1 MENFNR
7 SNRVKGVD
15 QLRGWCIIYV
25 MIYHLVFDID
35 AFLTPLA
42 FFRTD
47 WWEWIH
53 IIFLSFL
60 FAVSGL
66 STSFSRD
73 PLKAGVKLF
82 FIGALITMLSDLF
95 TQGAFTIRFGVLT
108 FLGVSMM
115 IYCFIKPITDKFTP
129 WVYFMFSTGIFG
141 ILLIIFPIYIRG
153 GVSEL
158 YPLGIANYGFF
169 SADYFPLLP
178 YFFIFLAGT
187 AIIKPVR
194 DRKIP
199 KICYTADIKPVNF
212 IGRHS
217 LIFYLAHQAI
227 FIPIIFAIAY
237 FIKGELPL

>member
-7 SNRVKGVD
+7 KNRIKGID
-15 QLRGWCIIYV
+15 QLRGWCIVYV
-25 MIYHLVFDID
+25 MIYHLFFDID
-35 AFLTPLA
+35 EFITPLA
-42 FFRTD
+42 FFHTD
-47 WWEWIH
+47 LWEFVH
-53 IIFLSFL
+53 VIFLCFL

-82 FIGALITMLSDLF
+82 FIGTAITMLSDVF
-95 TQGAFTIRFGVLT
+95 TGGAYTIRFGVLT

-129 WVYFMFSTGIFG
+129 WVYFWYSASLFVITFV
-141 ILLIIFPIYIRG
+141 IFPIFITG
-153 GVSEL
+153 NITEL
-158 YPLGIANYGFF
+158 YPLGIASYSFF

-178 YFFIFLAGT
+178 YFFAFLAGT
-187 AIIKPVR
+187 AFIKPVF

-199 KICYTADIKPVNF
+199 EFWYDADIKPINF

-217 LIFYLAHQAI
+217 LIFYLAHQAV

-237 FIKGELPL
+237 FTTGELPL